1 MKVTLLLALASSPF
15 FAAALWHG
23 YKEPKVEVQ
32 IEERLVEPEKVEAAV
47 ELTKWQLEKMLSHY
61 EEDAHPSDLQ
71 RFRSVV
77 KRQPDGSWRISST
90 HLAKGAEQYPLPS
103 GKFYVIDASY
113 IDHHGDFK
121 SCIDYAHSYKD
132 HHEYI
137 VVSPK

>member
-15 FAAALWHG
+15 FGAALWHA

-32 IEERLVEPEKVEAAV
+32 IEERLIEPEKVEAAV
-47 ELTKWQLEKMLSHY
+47 ELTKWQVEKMLQHFD
-61 EEDAHPSDLQ
+61 EDHPSEMQ
-71 RFRSVV
+71 RFTTLV
-77 KRQPDGSWRISST
+77 KREADGSWRISST
-90 HLAKGAEQYPLPS
+90 HLAKGAEKYPLPD

>member
-1 MKVTLLLALASSPF
+1 MPTENAHKADDLIDVGEADQQATEINL
-15 FAAALWHG
+15 G
-23 YKEPKVEVQ
+23 NKG
-32 IEERLVEPEKVEAAV
+32 EPEKVEASV
-47 ELTKWQLEKMLSHY
+47 FLTKWQLEKMLRHY
-61 EEDAHPSDLQ
+61 GEDAHPSDLQ
-71 RFRSVV
+71 QFKTVV
-77 KRQPDGSWRISST
+77 KREADGWRISST
-90 HLAKGAEQYPLPS
+90 HLAKGAEKYPLPS